1 MDDLTVNLKSVSL
14 VRVFERLVVVDDRF
28 LIVDS
33 RRFQSVIRWITG
45 DSRKETLEFLERILD
60 SLIKSLSA
68 NETSPR
74 QRNELVLLL
83 PGFRSGLDRMKV
95 TYSNDHISVLTLENL
110 CASVDALL
118 REHVFS
124 RRGTNAS

>member
-28 LIVDS
+28 LIVDC
-33 RRFQSVIRWITG
+33 RRFQPVIRWITG
-45 DSRKETLEFLERILD
+45 DSRKETLEFLEKILD
-60 SLIKSLSA
+60 RLTKLLSA

-83 PGFRSGLDRMKV
+83 PGFRGGLDRMKV

-110 CASVDALL
+110 CASVDTLL

-124 RRGTNAS
+124 SRQRAS